1 VAPDAVKAC
10 RPVRNY
16 YTGEKQV
23 LGAEDGARLL
33 VILAADL
40 MEQDPFFSVYLPCA
54 CLRLA
59 GPHLQVEPVL
69 LRKLR
74 LAGTPPQA
82 PKGWC
87 ATMWLTA
94 QATCG

>member
-23 LGAEDGARLL
+23 LGAKDAACLL

-59 GPHLQVEPVL
+59 GPHLEVEPGIL
-69 LRKLR
+69 GKLR
-74 LAGTPPQA
+74 TAGEQQCNNVTNS
-82 PKGWC
+82 
-87 ATMWLTA
+87 
-94 QATCG
+94 

>member
-1 VAPDAVKAC
+1 MAPDAVKAC

-23 LGAEDGARLL
+23 LGAKDAARLL

-59 GPHLQVEPVL
+59 GPHLEVEPGIL
-69 LRKLR
+69 GKLR
-74 LAGTPPQA
+74 TAGEQQCNNVTNS
-82 PKGWC
+82 
-87 ATMWLTA
+87 
-94 QATCG
+94 